1 MQTRWS
7 QEPVAR
13 KGREG
18 ASPSRRTHGTHPTGV
33 GGSLQSCYGGVRFPG
48 GPLWRVNG
56 SGRPASL
63 LTSAH
68 RRCGIRVL
76 RSPHMEDEPVR
87 VPASSGTR
95 TGAQALS
102 FERSVLRNGLLPHPL
117 ATTQP
122 VDGARLI
129 SGYGAVRLRGGQLG
143 ASSPVG
149 VLVL

>member
-56 SGRPASL
+56 SGCPGSL
-63 LTSAH
+63 LTSA
-68 RRCGIRVL
+68 RYEPWDSS
-76 RSPHMEDEPVR
+76 SPLSAMEDEPVR
-87 VPASSGTR
+87 APAPLGKRMGQVTGWDSGSPSSAYLLAVYHPMARSSSG
-95 TGAQALS
+95 
-102 FERSVLRNGLLPHPL
+102 
-117 ATTQP
+117 
-122 VDGARLI
+122 
-129 SGYGAVRLRGGQLG
+129 
-143 ASSPVG
+143 
-149 VLVL
+149 